1 MVKRKMLTHYFG
13 LITDQ
18 RQSTKIKHKLTSIL
32 FIAVVATLAN
42 CDSWVAIE
50 DFAND
55 RIDFFKKYLTLPL
68 GYLPMIPCKEFLNGL
83 IQKNLEVVL

>member
-1 MVKRKMLTHYFG
+1 MIENNMLLDNFG

-18 RQSTKIKHKLTSIL
+18 RQKAKIRYKLASIL
-32 FIAVVATLAN
+32 FISIVGTLAN

-55 RIDFFKKYLTLPL
+55 RIDFFKKYLFAIWDTFP
-68 GYLPMIPCKEFLNGL
+68 
-83 IQKNLEVVL
+83 